1 MAGKTLDM
9 PIQVLADE
17 VVARI
22 AAGEAVE
29 RPASAVKELIENAID
44 AGASAIHV
52 EVTGGGRQLLR
63 VSDNGMGIPAH
74 EAGLAFTRHATS
86 KLRRAEE
93 LSTVTTLGFR
103 GEALASLAAV
113 SQATIITR
121 HRDEDMG
128 VMLKSSGGGLE
139 KRAIGAPAGAVVTI
153 ERLFYNTPARL
164 KFLKN
169 DNTEK
174 RHIHWVVAR
183 YAMAYPGIAFV
194 LKQEG
199 RERLQTSGSGDLAD
213 VLAKAFGLEA
223 FKRMLPISESGEGA
237 INRAGIS
244 IDGYVSRPELHRARR
259 DRIILFVNGRAI
271 QDSALSRAITQAYEG
286 LMKAGA
292 YPLAVLLIRAPS
304 DFVDV
309 NVHPTKAEVR
319 FRDPQQVFLLVQR
332 AVRQALHAA
341 GDIVPDVDLLSES
354 GFTDTYIDY
363 ARPRPDWLRQ
373 AKDELFE
380 EALPSRAQALIEA
393 PAKPRTLPVL
403 RVVGQVGARYIVAE
417 GPAGLYLIDQNAA
430 HERILYEEICA
441 GAQAGDLAKRPSD
454 ESQVLLLSPQDAKLL
469 ERAGHVFR
477 ALGFEIEV
485 FGGNAFVVRAL
496 PEPAFGLDIADLLP
510 RMLERMRRSTLET
523 SDGVAALAWAAATRG
538 GQVLQEDEMRGL
550 VARLERCPNPLVS
563 PSGRKVFL
571 HLSSERLADEFGRG

>member
-1 MAGKTLDM
+1 M
-9 PIQVLADE
+9 PIQVLAEE

-52 EVTGGGRQLLR
+52 EVLGGGRQLLR
-63 VSDNGMGIPAH
+63 VSDNGLGIPSK
-74 EAGLAFTRHATS
+74 EADLAFTRHATS

-93 LSTVTTLGFR
+93 LSRVTTLGFR

-121 HRDEDMG
+121 HRDEAMG
-128 VMLKSSGGGLE
+128 VMLKSGGGLR
-139 KRAIGAPAGAVVTI
+139 KQAIGAPAGTVVTI

-164 KFLKN
+164 KFLKS
-169 DNTEK
+169 DSTEK

-194 LKQEG
+194 LKQDG
-199 RERLQTSGSGDLAD
+199 RERLQTSGSGGLAD
-213 VLAKAFGLEA
+213 VLAKAFGLKA
-223 FKRMLPISESGEGA
+223 FKLMLPVSNADESA
-237 INRAGIS
+237 RAEIKIGVE
-244 IDGYVSRPELHRARR
+244 GYVSRPELHRARR

-271 QDSALSRAITQAYEG
+271 QDSALSQAIVQAYEG
-286 LMKAGA
+286 LLKAGA
-292 YPLAVLLIRAPS
+292 YPLAVLLIRSPS
-304 DFVDV
+304 EFVDV

-319 FRDPQQVFLLVQR
+319 FRDPQQVFLAAQR

-341 GDIVPDVDLLSES
+341 GDIAPAADILSES
-354 GFTDTYIDY
+354 GFTDAYIDY
-363 ARPRPDWLRQ
+363 SRAAPDWLRL
-373 AKDELFE
+373 AKDELFDDS
-380 EALPSRAQALIEA
+380 PQSHAQALADA

-403 RVVGQVGARYIVAE
+403 RVVGQVGASYIVAE

-441 GAQAGDLAKRPSD
+441 GAKAGDMAKHPTD
-454 ESQVLLLSPQDAKLL
+454 ESQVLMLSPPDAKLL
-469 ERAGHVFR
+469 EQASQVFR
-477 ALGFEIEV
+477 ALGFEIEI

-496 PEPAFGLDIADLLP
+496 PEPALGLDIADLLP
-510 RMLERMRRSTLET
+510 RMLERLRGSPLEM
-523 SDGVAALAWAAATRG
+523 SDGVAALAWAAAKRRG
-538 GQVLQEDEMRGL
+538 HVLLDDAMRQL
-550 VARLERCPNPLVS
+550 VAKLERCPNPLVS
-563 PSGRKVFL
+563 PSGRKVFI
-571 HLSSERLADEFGRG
+571 HFSSEQLADEFGRG